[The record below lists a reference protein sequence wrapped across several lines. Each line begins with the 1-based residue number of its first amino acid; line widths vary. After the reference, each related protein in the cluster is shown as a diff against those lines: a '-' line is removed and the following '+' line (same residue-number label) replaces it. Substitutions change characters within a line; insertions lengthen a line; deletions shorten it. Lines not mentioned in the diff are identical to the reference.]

1 MASTAVTIY
10 GNLTSDPE
18 LKYFTGGTP
27 KLEFSIA
34 ANETWTDKDG
44 ERQEKTSF
52 FDVVA
57 WRNLAEDSA
66 NILEKGM
73 GVIIVG
79 RLEQQTW
86 EDKETGAKR
95 SRVNVLADRIGAN
108 VGSLSAIT
116 RKSRSD
122 AEGGAKKF
130 PAKASPSQQLS
141 KKVVEDDEPF

>member
-18 LKYFTGGTP
+18 LKYLTGGAG

-34 ANETWTDKDG
+34 CNEYWTDKDG
-44 ERQEKTSF
+44 GRQEKTSY

-57 WRNLAEDSA
+57 WRNLAEDAA

-73 GVIIVG
+73 SVIIVG

-86 EDKETGAKR
+86 EDKESGAKR
-95 SRVNVLADRIGAN
+95 SRVQLLADRIGAN
-108 VGSLSAIT
+108 VGGLETVT
-116 RKSRSD
+116 RKSRAD
-122 AEGGAKKF
+122 GDAKKAN
-130 PAKASPSQQLS
+130 PVKKATA
-141 KKVVEDDEPF
+141 KVVEEDEPF